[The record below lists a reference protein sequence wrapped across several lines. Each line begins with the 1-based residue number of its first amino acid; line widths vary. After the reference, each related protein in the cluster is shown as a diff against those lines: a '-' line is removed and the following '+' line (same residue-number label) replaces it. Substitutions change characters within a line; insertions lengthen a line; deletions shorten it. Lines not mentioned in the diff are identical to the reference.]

1 MLGTFP
7 RVMRGLL
14 GPISWIFDRN
24 AQFRAPVSGRGHTGA
39 TLCGAVYFNL
49 LEDLSF
55 YGGFEKFRRAFS
67 ARDVFEFVRGQF
79 VRLVR

>member
-1 MLGTFP
+1 M
-7 RVMRGLL
+7 
-14 GPISWIFDRN
+14 IFLRQTGDPSNRW
-24 AQFRAPVSGRGHTGA
+24 RRHTGS

-55 YGGFEKFRRAFS
+55 YGGFDKFWRASS
-67 ARDVFEFVRGQF
+67 ARDVFEFVLGQF